1 MCIIRSQR
9 ESKHGIFVVYRLSCR
24 YKRCLF
30 RGKVFSYRILANGL
44 LVQCGKILQSET
56 FYPLQFM
63 RVDSLSITPKTTDGT
78 AINISVT
85 EDYGNK
91 FVCKLKWTFDGAYG
105 TGIPQGSRYL
115 AIGF

>member
-1 MCIIRSQR
+1 
-9 ESKHGIFVVYRLSCR
+9 
-24 YKRCLF
+24 
-30 RGKVFSYRILANGL
+30 
-44 LVQCGKILQSET
+44 
-56 FYPLQFM
+56 M

-85 EDYGNK
+85 EDYSNK